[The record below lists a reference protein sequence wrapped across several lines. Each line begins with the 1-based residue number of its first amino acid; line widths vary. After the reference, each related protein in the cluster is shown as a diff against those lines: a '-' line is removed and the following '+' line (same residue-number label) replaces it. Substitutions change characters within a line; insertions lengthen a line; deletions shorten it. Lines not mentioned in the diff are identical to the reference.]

1 MEDKFGAGIR
11 IPPNIAHV
19 KIYFIQQ
26 SLPEMIANNFLDEYQ
41 QNAWRTVTGK
51 PVKNWKTEA
60 AKYIWKL
67 LEQDPDLRT
76 KHFRRT
82 H

>member
-1 MEDKFGAGIR
+1 MEVKCGAGNY
-11 IPPNIAHV
+11 IPPEIDHV
-19 KIYFIQQ
+19 KIFFIQR
-26 SLPEMIANNFLDEYQ
+26 SLLEK
-41 QNAWRTVTGK
+41 NAIKFFDGYEENGWTTVRGK

-67 LEQDPDLRT
+67 LEQDDEVRSRY
-76 KHFRRT
+76 FRRS